1 MGKDYTKKK
10 ISYALSYKH
19 FTQASSAT
27 VWIIYLMKIIEACA
41 YIAGSMILKPYLM
54 ENFNFTD
61 YEAGVAYGI
70 YGVQISI
77 IGIVMGM
84 IIDKIGVRI
93 SFLWGLNIL
102 TLARI
107 HLSLTTNKTLLLWN
121 LYLFLP
127 LGTAFGIPV
136 LTIALRRYTAK
147 CDGGF
152 TYSLYF
158 VALNI
163 GYLLG
168 GLIVDVFRQNF
179 PHKHPKN
186 MVDPNK
192 PIFKQMTAYRYINL
206 FTALCTFIMVLIAYF
221 KVFDTE
227 LIYIYPD
234 NTRKVGQDIDEIPS
248 EEVERLQRSNG
259 DNVDKNNAA
268 EENFG
273 WRSRPFKNK
282 PRKSVCSLVLYM
294 VHQVNFWTFT
304 LLCFL
309 LTGVRM
315 VFRHMDATMPQF
327 IERELGKKIK
337 FGLILGTLFYPSLL
351 PALSSP
357 L

>member
-1 MGKDYTKKK
+1 M
-10 ISYALSYKH
+10 
-19 FTQASSAT
+19 
-27 VWIIYLMKIIEACA
+27 
-41 YIAGSMILKPYLM
+41 
-54 ENFNFTD
+54 
-61 YEAGVAYGI
+61 
-70 YGVQISI
+70 
-77 IGIVMGM
+77 
-84 IIDKIGVRI
+84 
-93 SFLWGLNIL
+93 
-102 TLARI
+102 
-107 HLSLTTNKTLLLWN
+107 
-121 LYLFLP
+121 P

-168 GLIVDVFRQNF
+168 GLVVDVFRHNF

-234 NTRKVGQDIDEIPS
+234 NTRKLGQDIDEIPS

-282 PRKSVCSLVLYM
+282 SRRSVCSLVLYM
-294 VHQVNFWTFT
+294 VYQVNFWTFT

-315 VFRHMDATMPQF
+315 FFRHMDATMPQF

-351 PALSSP
+351 PALISP